1 MEARTKERNTD
12 ETRGTKAKERESTP
26 SPVNAVLFLYPLLF
40 VEQRQGKFEERKKE
54 RSAERERAIGYW
66 KSVFL

>member
-1 MEARTKERNTD
+1 M
-12 ETRGTKAKERESTP
+12 
-26 SPVNAVLFLYPLLF
+26 NAVLFLYPLLF
-40 VEQRQGKFEERKKE
+40 VEQRQEKFEERKKE